1 MAETT
6 FAEISDRFA
15 ATGSPIVSVVRRPG
29 IYEATRRIGFH
40 QSRALFDADGR
51 VIEFFP
57 GHWQEFPRGTKVSGL
72 AAAVMRYREVAAC

>member
-6 FAEISDRFA
+6 FAEIADRFA

-29 IYEATRRIGFH
+29 IYEATRRIGSH

-57 GHWQEFPRGTKVSGL
+57 GHWQEFPRGSKVTGL
-72 AAAVMRYREVAAC
+72 AAAALAHPGEAA